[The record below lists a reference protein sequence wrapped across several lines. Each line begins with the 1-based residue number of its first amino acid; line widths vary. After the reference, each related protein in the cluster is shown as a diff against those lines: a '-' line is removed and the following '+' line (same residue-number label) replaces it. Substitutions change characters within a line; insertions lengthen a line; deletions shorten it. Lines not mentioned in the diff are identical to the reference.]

1 MHRSTVFTRR
11 RDGTR
16 HRRTR
21 HESRHRRTAPARP
34 RRHAL
39 SGAPPSRRHRRSCAW
54 AFTTGLARK
63 GDSLDNSSTVA
74 QVVNPQHSKFTTSKS
89 GFTESCG
96 LLYVSDVP
104 EVPLEK
110 SSSTRNPKLPPP
122 PIATL
127 LSEQSAKYELVP
139 VQPYTSTFVMRFW
152 RGDDEKPRNKLPGL
166 LMSHLLVFLHKKL
179 CPVP

>member
-21 HESRHRRTAPARP
+21 HESRHRRTASARP
-34 RRHAL
+34 RRHEL

-54 AFTTGLARK
+54 AFTTGLARI
-63 GDSLDNSSTVA
+63 GDSRDNSSTVA
-74 QVVNPQHSKFTTSKS
+74 QVVNPQHSKLTTSKS
-89 GFTESCG
+89 GDDASGG
-96 LLYVSDVP
+96 LLYVSEVP
-104 EVPLEK
+104 EVPREK
-110 SSSTRNPKLPPP
+110 SSSTKKPNEPPP
-122 PIATL
+122 PMATL

-166 LMSHLLVFLHKKL
+166 FMSHLFVFRHRND